1 MAESLKVQPAGLQF
15 KIPQV
20 DFTASRVQAQAMSE
34 LSANLDQMNNF
45 IGKIAQQRAKIEGAE
60 YGTATAP
67 TQEQIEDAYS
77 SGEEIPIGGDKFSV
91 YGQSVRNAQLTL
103 VHDELEYLA
112 RNKLASVVKN
122 YNTGVEQ
129 YSTLTNDQK
138 TALSPDNLKN
148 EFDEIIAGYA
158 STLDE
163 TSPGFARKFRATLNM
178 VSNSNYVSYADKF
191 VKEEM
196 AYNKGVAIAST
207 ELYVNNMNDTIK
219 GYLDRGYVDTKLALE
234 LDNKEQMSKIIDFGG
249 NVEGFNNRFKEAV
262 KTTTKNIVVNE
273 LLTLPKPSQFLTE
286 MHNGDFEGLPKN
298 IGKAMK
304 LAEDYGVNRYDFIK
318 QVKEQLDDIKQAKKA
333 KDDAIKADN
342 SEEINLVM
350 ADAILLLAKKDQDG
364 ANALMEPY
372 FNQKNNMPGID
383 EELLSWSK
391 IIKTYEKAKGS
402 NIKDDPTTLAIL
414 TDKLYSPTK
423 PLTLDELTKE
433 LGKTITR
440 STFTSMAT
448 KINSLGNQQMS
459 EARTYIADMTGHD
472 QTIKILDKDSDDGLK
487 ETIFREIMSD
497 LFISELDASEKG
509 EPFSPKVKA
518 IDLWKTKGV
527 ELKAQYI
534 KNNRKLAL
542 DTLKEMATFSELQN
556 YNKELM
562 EKFAKATD
570 QDLDSLLKDALDIAE
585 LIIAEHGTT
594 YQNLNIGIIRAY
606 PPRLSREMK

>member
-67 TQEQIEDAYS
+67 TQQQIEDAYS

-91 YGQSVRNAQLTL
+91 YGQSVRNAQLAL

-112 RNKLASVVKN
+112 RNEMASVIKE
-122 YNTGVEQ
+122 YNTGVKD
-129 YSTLTNDQK
+129 YGTLTNK
-138 TALSPDNLKN
+138 EKEALSPDNLKN
-148 EFDEIIAGYA
+148 KFDEIIAGYA
-158 STLDE
+158 ATLDE
-163 TSPGFARKFRATLNM
+163 TSPGFARKFRASMNI
-178 VSNSNYVSYADKF
+178 VSNNNYVSYADKF
-191 VKEEM
+191 ATENAKL
-196 AYNKGVAIAST
+196 NKGMAVANS
-207 ELYVNNMNDTIK
+207 ELSLRSMNDTIQAMFESN
-219 GYLDRGYVDTKLALE
+219 LDAKKLLNEERLKHTLNLTMHGA
-234 LDNKEQMSKIIDFGG
+234 DI
-249 NVEGFNNRFKEAV
+249 VGFNNRMDEAI
-262 KTTTKNIVVNE
+262 KITTKNIVVNE
-273 LLTLPKPSQFLTE
+273 LLTLPKPSQFLPE
-286 MHNGDFEGLPKN
+286 LHNGDFEGLPKN

-318 QVKEQLDDIKQAKKA
+318 QVQTELDKVKAAKQAKDEA
-333 KDDAIKADN
+333 TKADN
-342 SEEINLVM
+342 SEKINLVM
-350 ADAILLLAKKDQDG
+350 ADAILLLAKNDQDG
-364 ANALMEPY
+364 ANALMEPF
-372 FNQKNNMPGID
+372 FNQKNDMPGIS

-391 IIKTYEKAKGS
+391 ISKTYEEAKS
-402 NIKDDPTTLAIL
+402 SDIKDDPTTLAIL
-414 TDKLYSPTK
+414 TNKLYSLSK
-423 PLTLDELTKE
+423 PLTLDELNDE
-433 LGKTITR
+433 LGKTITT

-448 KINSLGNQQMS
+448 KINSLRKEQFGQ
-459 EARTYIADMTGHD
+459 ARTYILDMTGHSPD
-472 QTIKILDKDSDDGLK
+472 IEITDPNGDLGLK
-487 ETIFREIMSD
+487 QKIFREIMAD
-497 LFISELDASEKG
+497 VFVAQNEARIAG
-509 EPFSPKVKA
+509 EPFSA
-518 IDLWKTKGV
+518 IETAKSLWTTKGV
-527 ELKAQYI
+527 ELEAKRI
-534 KNNRKLAL
+534 EFNRKDAI
-542 DTLKEMATFSELQN
+542 TVIQEMATFSELQN